1 MRERYGNDLGLHRP
15 VEDYRCPPRAGR
27 AFAARPDERAATSC
41 VRQLARE
48 DAARLGVLPNSRR
61 EPKPLP
67 TSRIRITPRRSD
79 SRLVGAQFV
88 RGCQG
93 RRSRRR
99 RRRGDGRAEAS
110 LVERTLLHHRTLHAA
125 TATRASRTGRARSGR
140 CVSRLIATATAGGS
154 RVATAAAGRGITAAA
169 AATVEQSAATTA
181 GGGQKSE
188 SNREERETFH
198 RDNPFR
204 GGRSFVPVRT
214 AAIADLL
221 TARTRSR
228 DQLRVDFEKNF
239 RFRRD

>member
-1 MRERYGNDLGLHRP
+1 MHEGYGIDFGLHRP
-15 VEDYRCPPRAGR
+15 VEDYRCPPTAGR
-27 AFAARPDERAATSC
+27 AFAARPDGRAATSG
-41 VRQLARE
+41 VHHLARE
-48 DAARLGVLPNSRR
+48 DAARLGILPNSRR
-61 EPKPLP
+61 EPKPVP

-79 SRLVGAQFV
+79 SRLVGTQFA
-88 RGCQG
+88 RSQG

-110 LVERTLLHHRTLHAA
+110 LVERTLLHDRTLHAT
-125 TATRASRTGRARSGR
+125 TAAGASRTGRARSGR
-140 CVSRLIATATAGGS
+140 PVGGLITTASTGLWRVAATAAGRRISAAATAT
-154 RVATAAAGRGITAAA
+154 TKH
-169 AATVEQSAATTA
+169 SAATAA
-181 GGGQKSE
+181 GGGQE
-188 SNREERETFH
+188 QQGNGEERETFH